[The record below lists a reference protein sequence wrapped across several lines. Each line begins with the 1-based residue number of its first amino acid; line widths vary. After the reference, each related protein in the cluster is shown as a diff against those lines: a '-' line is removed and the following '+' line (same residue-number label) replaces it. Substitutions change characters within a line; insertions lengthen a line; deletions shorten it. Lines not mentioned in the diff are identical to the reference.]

1 VFSQVTDNG
10 RLCNEAGQL
19 SVDAWSCVCHQQAR
33 SLKGALS
40 SEFFYFA
47 IIIISILFERGLYV

>member
-1 VFSQVTDNG
+1 VTDNG

-47 IIIISILFERGLYV
+47 IIIIIILFERGLYV